1 MPQRASNQLIGA
13 NVGKMI
19 FHGQSAKHIEHRLG
33 KVDSQK
39 MKEALSRRGL
49 GGKDHQE
56 IAKVLAGEHRAGWR
70 QSDLKNLVEA
80 LQEVK
85 VAKHA
90 RTAREMVLQAS
101 KDAQLQANP
110 GLTADAVKNRLKR
123 IAREQREEANAEGKG
138 GDGKMGMLDRMRGA
152 MGRANKAEIPIVDEG
167 KSSADQTGSEI
178 LRRMRGEV
186 RHELELQPKVVI
198 PKKSPE
204 SFKGFQS

>member
-19 FHGQSAKHIEHRLG
+19 FHGQSSKRIEHALG
-33 KVDSQK
+33 KVDQQK
-39 MKEALSRRGL
+39 MQEALKRKGL
-49 GGKDHQE
+49 SGKVHKE
-56 IAKVLAGEHRAGWR
+56 IAKVLTGEHRAGWR
-70 QSDLKNLVEA
+70 QNDLKNLVEA

-90 RTAREMVLQAS
+90 LTAREMVLQAS

-110 GLTADAVKNRLKR
+110 GLSAEAIKNRLKR
-123 IAREQREEANAEGKG
+123 IAREQREEANAQDGSG
-138 GDGKMGMLDRMRGA
+138 GQKMGVLDRMRGA
-152 MGRANKAEIPIVDEG
+152 MGRANAKQASVNTENQAAET
-167 KSSADQTGSEI
+167 TGTEI

-198 PKKSPE
+198 PKKS
-204 SFKGFQS
+204 SDINKGFQA